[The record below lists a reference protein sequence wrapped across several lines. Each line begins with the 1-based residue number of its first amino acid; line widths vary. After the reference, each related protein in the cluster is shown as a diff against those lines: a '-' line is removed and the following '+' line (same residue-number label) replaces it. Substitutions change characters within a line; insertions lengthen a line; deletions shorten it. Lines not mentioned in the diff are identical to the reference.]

1 MTTESKHIDKNLL
14 RKLKDGDRYAF
25 QVIFDAYSERLFH
38 FAYSYLKDSN
48 NSEEIVQDVFLRLWE
63 IKAEIDEDKSFKSF
77 LYKMTVNR
85 VFNHLKHQIVRQKY
99 EEHLMNL
106 TPAYSDTPEEELRSK
121 ELSDKVQEVLIKLPE
136 QKRRIFILSRLKGYS
151 NAEIS
156 EELGLSVRTVENQIY
171 RATKFLKEH
180 LKDDFLLLLGCCLFL
195 F

>member
-1 MTTESKHIDKNLL
+1 MSNPKHIDRNLL
-14 RKLKDGDRYAF
+14 RKLKLGDRSAF

-48 NSEEIVQDVFLRLWE
+48 ETEEIVQEVFLRLWE
-63 IKAEIDEDKSFKSF
+63 IRTEVDEEKSFKSF

-99 EEHLMNL
+99 EEHLMSL
-106 TPAYSDTPEEELRSK
+106 DPSFSETPEEALRRNELT
-121 ELSDKVQEVLIKLPE
+121 DKVQEVLNKLPE

-156 EELGLSVRTVENQIY
+156 EKLGLSVRTVENQVY

-180 LKDDFLLLLGCCLFL
+180 LKDDYLILLIACLCFV
-195 F
+195 

>member
-1 MTTESKHIDKNLL
+1 MAKVSKHIDSNLI
-14 RKLKDGDRYAF
+14 RKLKGGDRNAF

-48 NSEEIVQDVFLRLWE
+48 DTEEIVQDVFLRLWE
-63 IKAEIDEDKSFKSF
+63 IRTEVDEDKSFKSF

-99 EEHLMNL
+99 EEHLMSL
-106 TPAYSDTPEEELRSK
+106 DSSFSETPEETLRRNELT
-121 ELSDKVQEVLIKLPE
+121 DKIQDVLNKLPE

-156 EELGLSVRTVENQIY
+156 EKLGLSVRTVENQVY

-180 LKDDFLLLLGCCLFL
+180 LKDDYLILLIVCLCFI
-195 F
+195 

>member
-1 MTTESKHIDKNLL
+1 MSNSKHIDSHLL
-14 RKLKDGDRYAF
+14 QKLKVGDRKAF

-48 NSEEIVQDVFLRLWE
+48 DTEEIVQDVFLRLWE
-63 IKAEIDEDKSFKSF
+63 IRTEVDEEKSFKSF

-85 VFNHLKHQIVRQKY
+85 VFNHLKRQIVRQKY
-99 EEHLMNL
+99 EEHLMSL
-106 TPAYSDTPEEELRSK
+106 DPSFSETPEEELRRN
-121 ELSDKVQEVLIKLPE
+121 ELSEKVQELLNKLPE

-156 EELGLSVRTVENQIY
+156 EKLGLSVRTVENQVY
-171 RATKFLKEH
+171 RATRFLKEH
-180 LKDDFLLLLGCCLFL
+180 LKDDYLLLLVCCLYF